1 MARVVPGSDC
11 FNTAAQ
17 AGGDLVDTSEVLAGM
32 QRIQDYKE
40 QLIRSGNSTGLAE
53 KLRLFA
59 EREAENSR
67 IAAAMQRRH
76 AALNVIVRDRL
87 ERSVASFMQAGLTPR
102 QAILA
107 ILEGTTRGV
116 EGSRVS
122 VAAMNMAYEARYLG
136 GMMSEIAAE
145 RPHLVVALQDPKMD
159 ADVMREMGELREGGK
174 PGVTGNDDA
183 KYVAKVFATY
193 AEMARTDLNKLGA
206 SIGKLDGWAGPQ
218 AHDDIK
224 MIAAGKQAW
233 VDSLMNG
240 KLDLERSFPDMLESE
255 RRQVLGDI
263 FDTITTGMPN
273 KRPSATNAGR
283 ANPANLAKS
292 LGATRVLHFIDADAA
307 LAYRQEFGYGNT
319 VSGMVAH
326 LRNSARMGAN
336 MEVLGP
342 NPELMVDSLTESVAR
357 RIRDASVS
365 EAERAGRVAE
375 YDRQIAAVESDVK
388 SDQNPGGLDRQQ
400 RERLVA
406 RAARRRDEIA
416 AAPIMSATEKKKLT
430 DNIGLEGG
438 RVTGQLRQALDIATG
453 LASRPVSDGVTVA
466 KIGNDIR
473 ALQSMAKL
481 GGSVISS
488 ISDLTVNAAASVFR
502 GSSFFKTLTTQ
513 LDGLRKG
520 RPKGEVAEI
529 SFLLGE
535 GFDGLLGHIVAPAAA
550 QDGPVGKLANLQNM
564 FFKFNGQSWWTDVT
578 RASAGRII
586 SAEMGMRAKTSFG
599 RLPANYRHVLE
610 LHGIDAQ
617 RWKVIQSAGTRTVE
631 GTSYIT
637 PDLIRSLPDAEIAPL
652 VQGRI
657 NAEQVA
663 LERLRD
669 RLDARSQTEQE
680 WVASR
685 RQKLDEWQAEAQAR
699 VDSRLAGND
708 IRTQVDR
715 QILERRIELE
725 RAMLD
730 SAEVE
735 TDLLEAV
742 RGLGDQD
749 TMRGLLAAVEDGR
762 TLDQAGART
771 DALLERAGART
782 LRAGESLGARRQR
795 ARQEISRLTRQLR
808 ELEADSLARDGQVL
822 DADRAA
828 FQSRMRELTEFMDRS
843 QSREI
848 GRLEQLDAAERGL
861 PDRIA
866 AIVDGGR
873 RDLELNLLRFFADE
887 TNYGILEP
895 DARSRRFTT
904 RALRPGT
911 AGGEAIRFVAQF
923 KGFPTVFT
931 QRVLGRAI
939 YGHRK
944 DAAFLER
951 FRHIGSLVAGATMA
965 GYMSLTAKDMMR
977 GYWPPRDPADPKT
990 IMAAFLQGGAAGLY
1004 GDFLFSQVNR
1014 FGGGVLET
1022 VAGPTLGSIA
1032 DAADTALKARDA
1044 AAGLITGQE
1053 AKAPAADAL
1062 NLALNNTPFINLFYT
1077 RPALDYLFIN
1087 SLREAASPGYLKRQ
1101 KETRMKEYGQ
1111 TRLDPLNL
1119 GPTAIGR

>member
-1 MARVVPGSDC
+1 MATVVPGSDC
-11 FNTAAQ
+11 FNTALQ
-17 AGGDLVDTSEVLAGM
+17 VGGDLLDASEVREGM
-32 QRIQDYKE
+32 QKIQDYKE
-40 QLIRSGNSTGLAE
+40 QLIRSGQSTGLAE

-59 EREAENSR
+59 EREGERAR

-87 ERSVASFMQAGLTPR
+87 ERSVQSFMQAGMTPR

-107 ILEGTTRGV
+107 ILEGTSKGV
-116 EGSRVS
+116 AGARSS
-122 VAAMNMAYEARYLG
+122 VAAMNLAYEARYLG
-136 GMMSEIAAE
+136 GMMKEIAAA
-145 RPHLVVALQDPKMD
+145 RPHLVVALQDPKLD
-159 ADVMREMGELREGGK
+159 ADVLREMGELREGGK
-174 PGVTGNDDA
+174 PGITGNDDA

-193 AEMARTDLNKLGA
+193 AELARTDLNKLGA

-233 VDSLMNG
+233 VDTLMNG
-240 KLDLERSFPDMLESE
+240 KLDLERTFPDMLDSE
-255 RRQVLGDI
+255 RRQALGDI

-273 KRPSATNAGR
+273 RPKSITGGSQR

-292 LGATRVLHFIDADAA
+292 LGASRVLHFVDAEAA
-307 LAYRQEFGYGNT
+307 LAYREQFGYGNT
-319 VSGMVAH
+319 VSGIVAH
-326 LRNSARMGAN
+326 LRNSSRMAAN

-342 NPELMVDSLTESVAR
+342 NPEQMIDTLTESVAR
-357 RIRDASVS
+357 RIRDGSTS
-365 EAERAGRVAE
+365 EAERVARVAE
-375 YDRQIAAVESDVK
+375 YDRQIAAVEADVK
-388 SDQNPGGLDRQQ
+388 SDQNVGGLDKRQ
-400 RERLVA
+400 RDRLIA
-406 RAARRRDEIA
+406 RATKRRDEIA
-416 AAPIMSATEKKKLT
+416 QAPIMSADEKKRLL

-438 RVTGQLRQALDIATG
+438 RVGGQIRQALDIATG
-453 LASRPVSDGVTVA
+453 LASRPAGDGVTIA

-473 ALQSMAKL
+473 AVQSMAKL

-488 ISDLTVNAAASVFR
+488 VSDLTVNAAASVFR

-550 QDGPVGKLANLQNM
+550 QDGPIGKLAELQNL

-586 SAEMGMRAKTSFG
+586 SAEMGMRAKTTFG

-610 LHGIDAQ
+610 LHGIDAA
-617 RWKVIQSAGTRTVE
+617 RWKVIQQAGTRTVD
-631 GTSYIT
+631 GKSYIT
-637 PDLIRSLPDAEIAPL
+637 PDLIRALPDDAIAPL
-652 VQGRI
+652 VQSRI
-657 NAEQVA
+657 NAERVA
-663 LERLRD
+663 LQRLRE
-669 RLDARSQTEQE
+669 RLDARSETEKQ

-685 RQKLDEWQAEAQAR
+685 RQKLDEWQADAEAR
-699 VDSRLAGND
+699 LDSLRAGNE
-708 IRTQVDR
+708 IRSAIDV

-725 RAMLD
+725 KDAIKQARQ
-730 SAEVE
+730 
-735 TDLLEAV
+735 DLE
-742 RGLGDQD
+742 G
-749 TMRGLLAAVEDGR
+749 ED
-762 TLDQAGART
+762 
-771 DALLERAGART
+771 
-782 LRAGESLGARRQR
+782 LGARREQHRQNIIDLR
-795 ARQEISRLTRQLR
+795 ARAR
-808 ELEADSLARDGQVL
+808 EVERAGLERESTLL
-822 DADRAA
+822 DNDRAA
-828 FQSRMRELTEFMDRS
+828 FQSRMRELTEFVDRS
-843 QSREI
+843 QAREFD
-848 GRLEQLDAAERGL
+848 RLEQLRNAEEGL

-866 AIVDGGR
+866 GIVDGAR
-873 RDLELNLLRFFADE
+873 RDLELNVLRFFADE

-923 KGFPTVFT
+923 KGFPVAFT

-944 DAAFLER
+944 DAEFLER
-951 FRHIGSLVAGATMA
+951 FRHIGSLIAGATVA
-965 GYMSLTAKDMMR
+965 GYMSMTAKDMMR
-977 GYWPPRDPADPKT
+977 GYWPPRDPSDVKT

-1022 VAGPTLGSIA
+1022 VAGPTLGSVA
-1032 DAADTALKARDA
+1032 DGVDTVLKARDA
-1044 AAGLITGQE
+1044 AVGLLTGQE

-1087 SLREAASPGYLKRQ
+1087 SLREAVSPGYLKRQ
-1101 KETRMKEYGQ
+1101 KENRMKEFGQ
-1111 TRLDPLNL
+1111 TRLDPLQL
-1119 GPTAIGR
+1119 GPALGR